1 MGKRDV
7 ADLWAYHDATKH
19 SLASLRGDPH
29 VLDWD
34 ILPRPFKVYPTLEP
48 IPLARDLTGSQ
59 RPALE
64 AIADDG
70 SGTDHSNA
78 PHVDLDLIAHLLY
91 FTAGVLKRRSYPM
104 GETFFRA
111 AACTGNLH
119 HIDLYLACTDLPGLE
134 AGLHHFGPH
143 DFALRR
149 LRSGDPRPVLAAAT
163 ADEPH
168 VREAPAV
175 LILTSTWWR
184 NAWKYRSRAYRHAFW
199 DAGTQL
205 ANLLALAAARRLPVQ
220 LVLGFADDAVN
231 QLLGIDPEHE
241 AALALVTIGRDA
253 STAVDASRTA
263 RPEPIT
269 PETLPLSEREVEY
282 PAIVAAHR
290 ASSLAAPHDVASWRR
305 ALPALEHAI
314 ADPATLVPL
323 DPCSETVAE
332 TIEAVILRRGSA
344 RRFARAPISDRA
356 LATILR
362 AVSRGIPADFL
373 EPGAHRAEPYLI
385 VNAVDGLA
393 AGTYA
398 YDRGRDALL
407 PLREGNFRREA
418 GFLGLGQQIPSDAAV
433 NVFWLNDLSATFAA
447 LGNRGYRAAQLEA
460 AIAGGRAYLAAYA
473 LGLGASGLTF
483 FDDDVTAFFSPHARG
498 KSVMFLM
505 AIGVPERLPR
515 DRGAR

>member
-1 MGKRDV
+1 MGNRDV

-34 ILPRPFKVYPTLEP
+34 ILPRPFKVYPTLDP

-70 SGTDHSNA
+70 RGADGTNA
-78 PHVDLDLIAHLLY
+78 RVGIDLLAHLLY
-91 FTAGVLKRRSYPM
+91 FTAGVLKRRSYPI

-119 HIDLYLACTDLPGLE
+119 HIDLYVASADSPGLD
-134 AGLHHFGPH
+134 AGLYHFGPH

-149 LRSGDPRPVLAAAT
+149 LRAGDPRAALAAAT
-163 ADEPH
+163 AGEPH
-168 VREAPAV
+168 VREAPTV

-205 ANLLALAAARRLPVQ
+205 ANLLALAAARGLPAHV
-220 LVLGFADDAVN
+220 VLGFADDAVN
-231 QLLGIDPEHE
+231 ELLGIDAEHE
-241 AALALVTIGRDA
+241 AALALVTLGRDA
-253 STAVDASRTA
+253 TSAVDVRAPTA
-263 RPEPIT
+263 PEPILF
-269 PETLPLSEREVEY
+269 ETLPLSEREVDY
-282 PAIVAAHR
+282 PAIAAAHR
-290 ASSLAAPHDVASWRR
+290 ASSLGSPDEAAAWRR
-305 ALPALEHAI
+305 PLPSVDRTAGET
-314 ADPATLVPL
+314 PGSVPL
-323 DPCSETVAE
+323 DPCDECLPETV
-332 TIEAVILRRGSA
+332 EAVILRRGSA
-344 RRFARAPISDRA
+344 RRFTRDPITFRA
-356 LATILR
+356 LSTILR
-362 AVSRGIPADFL
+362 AVSRGTPTDFL
-373 EPGAHRAEPYLI
+373 APGAHRAEPYLI

-393 AGTYA
+393 PGTYA
-398 YDRGRDALL
+398 YDRERDALL
-407 PLREGNFRREA
+407 PLRAGSFRREA

-433 NVFWLNDLSATFAA
+433 DVFWLTDLSSMLSE

-460 AIAGGRAYLAAYA
+460 AIAGGKTYLAAYA

-505 AIGVPERLPR
+505 AIGVPERTPR
-515 DRGAR
+515 TRATR